1 MKRLVVLYCLLV
13 LTVMLLIEV
22 ASAVQESQTYD
33 EAVHLASGL
42 SYWRT
47 GSFRLNP
54 EHPPILKLLASA
66 PLLLT
71 PAKLPLDHPSWS
83 GVDEWEFSDVFL
95 YQNVLPPQTMLLL
108 GRLPI
113 MLLSLLLGWWIFKAS
128 REMFGNLG
136 AALSVTLYAFDPNI
150 VAHSRYIT
158 TDLGFTAL
166 AFFSIYRLTRLLQQ
180 PSPRNWLIFGLVFLA
195 ASLSKF
201 SSLAFSLALVG
212 VFLILKIVKPSHS
225 ALSLKKLWRGAA
237 IAIPAAFMIIWSLY
251 GFDIRR
257 PLDDPRIARLYEE
270 RQQLLDTNTVQTLPR
285 FERFIVENVG
295 DRTSSLGQ
303 RIERLQHLRY
313 PAYTFFRGLSAVIS
327 HATGGHGTY
336 LLGQVNQRGW
346 WYYFPVAFAA
356 KTPLPTLIAIVA
368 VLAMF
373 TMLIARRRRTQN
385 NLLEAIRS
393 IDLRWLVYLATPILF
408 FTISI
413 FSHLNLGWRHIM
425 PIYPFWLVL
434 AGSLAVPVT
443 RQQWSRLILPLLLI
457 ANIVIVQ
464 AGTFPN
470 EIGYFNSLVGGSRN
484 GPNILL
490 DSNLDWGQDLPK
502 LAAFVRQH
510 ALSVIPFAYYGRA
523 DVTAYLDNAVPLPT
537 TDAVAQSGE
546 PMGFVAIS
554 VGELMR
560 PDGQYRWLWNKI
572 PVTVLGSGIYVYRL
586 AVNIIIP
593 FPLT

>member
-1 MKRLVVLYCLLV
+1 
-13 LTVMLLIEV
+13 MLLIEV

-47 GSFRLNP
+47 GSFRMNP

-71 PAKLPLDHPSWS
+71 PAKLPLEHPSWS
-83 GVDEWEFSDVFL
+83 RIDEWEFSDVFF
-95 YQNVLPPQTMLLL
+95 YQNVLQPQTLLLL

-150 VAHSRYIT
+150 IAHSRYIT
-158 TDLGFTAL
+158 TDLGFTAF

-180 PSPRNWLIFGLVFLA
+180 PSSRNWLLFGLAFLA
-195 ASLSKF
+195 TGLTKF
-201 SSLAFSLALVG
+201 SSLAFGVALAGVLLV
-212 VFLILKIVKPSHS
+212 LKMVTPNHP
-225 ALSLKKLWRGAA
+225 ALSLRKLLRGAA
-237 IAIPAAFMIIWSLY
+237 IAMPAAFLIIWSLY
-251 GFDIRR
+251 GFDVRR

-270 RQQLLDTNTVQTLPR
+270 RQQLLNTNAVQALPR
-285 FERFIVENVG
+285 FERFIVEKVG
-295 DRTSSLGQ
+295 DRTTNLGQ

-313 PAYTFFRGLSAVIS
+313 PAYTFFRGISAVIS

-336 LLGQVNQRGW
+336 LLGRVSERGW
-346 WYYFPVAFAA
+346 WYYFPVALAA
-356 KTPLPTLIAIVA
+356 KTPLPTLIAITA
-368 VLAMF
+368 VLATF
-373 TMLIARRRRTQN
+373 TRLMVRQCRTRK
-385 NLLEAIRS
+385 NLFAAIRS
-393 IDLRWLVYLATPILF
+393 IDRRWLVYLATPILF
-408 FTISI
+408 FTVSI

-425 PIYPFWLVL
+425 PIYPFFFVL
-434 AGSLAVPVT
+434 AGSLAVPV
-443 RQQWSRLILPLLLI
+443 SRWRSSRFVLPLLLMSTI
-457 ANIVIVQ
+457 AVVQ
-464 AGTFPN
+464 IGTFPN
-470 EIGYFNSLVGGSRN
+470 EIGYFSSLVGGSRN

-502 LAAFVRQH
+502 LASFVRRH
-510 ALSVIPFAYYGRA
+510 ELDVIPFAYYGRA
-523 DVTAYLDNAVPLPT
+523 RVTAYLDEAVPLPT
-537 TDAVAQSGE
+537 TNEVSQAGE
-546 PMGFVAIS
+546 PTGFVAIS

-572 PVTVLGSGIYVYRL
+572 PVAVLGSGIYVYQL
-586 AVNIIIP
+586 
-593 FPLT
+593 